1 MPGAGEIILIVMF
14 VAIVFFG
21 EKVGALGDALGR
33 ARREFRRGQTDD
45 ERIVV
50 KPATPHD
57 EPAGSST
64 GSAADAKKSEKAA
77 K

>member
-1 MPGAGEIILIVMF
+1 MPGAGEIILIIMF
-14 VAIVFFG
+14 VVIVFFG

-45 ERIVV
+45 ERIQVR
-50 KPATPHD
+50 A
-57 EPAGSST
+57 AGK
-64 GSAADAKKSEKAA
+64 GDDDKAS